1 MVTTGYRKRKPIN
14 EWFSVCDRRFF
25 EVDIKHIDTY
35 LATTHISAISMQG
48 EGAEKRAEDLKTTT
62 VQYSNRARRLKIVV
76 HSKRL
81 QEKK

>member
-1 MVTTGYRKRKPIN
+1 MV
-14 EWFSVCDRRFF
+14 SVCDRRFF
-25 EVDIKHIDTY
+25 EVDIKHIDTL

-76 HSKRL
+76 HSKRDCKRRNIIR
-81 QEKK
+81 EIVYRNY